1 VEVPPFAERES
12 HSQREREREPFAREA
27 IHKLGREKRREI
39 VHEKDRSA

>member
-1 VEVPPFAERES
+1 VEAPPFAE
-12 HSQREREREPFAREA
+12 REREREPFAREA